1 MAVVRVADKLLREI
15 RTLLDK
21 DENKYQYPS
30 VSAFINNA
38 VYEKLNVVNNNKNGR
53 KRR

>member
-1 MAVVRVADKLLREI
+1 MGVARISDKLLREI
-15 RTLLDK
+15 KELIEK
-21 DENKYQYPS
+21 EGNNYQYPS

-38 VYEKLNVVNNNKNGR
+38 IYEKLNEVNNKK

>member
-1 MAVVRVADKLLREI
+1 MAVVRVADRLLKEI
-15 RTLLDK
+15 RSFIDK

-30 VSAFINNA
+30 IAAFVNNA
-38 VYEKLNVVNNNKNGR
+38 IYEKLNNKK